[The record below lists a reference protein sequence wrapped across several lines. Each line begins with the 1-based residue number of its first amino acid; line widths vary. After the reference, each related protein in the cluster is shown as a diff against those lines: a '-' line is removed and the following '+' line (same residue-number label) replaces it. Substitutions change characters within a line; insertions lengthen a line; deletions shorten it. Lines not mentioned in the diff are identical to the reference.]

1 MTDLIL
7 IKQTITSMEVA
18 EMFETQHKTLL
29 RKIEGRNSLKKPV
42 KGYIQIL
49 AEHHLAPSDYFIPS
63 EYRDSSGK
71 LNKCYCITKSGC
83 EFLSHKFTGEKG
95 VVFTARYINRFHDME
110 NALKTQ
116 NTTSYEV
123 LPGMSKSS
131 VPKISSWYTQNKDRI
146 ARICEKNGWKNK
158 ELYHKI
164 LEHVGQT
171 YNIGAAKKIYK
182 KENGFY
188 PPYVMDVVGYFPE
201 LAEMANDFL
210 NELDI

>member
-7 IKQTITSMEVA
+7 IEQTIPSMEVA
-18 EMFETQHKTLL
+18 DMVEMEHKYLM
-29 RKIEGRNSLKKPV
+29 RNMRRYSDEMV
-42 KGYIQIL
+42 G
-49 AEHHLAPSDYFIPS
+49 AEISPTDFWKDST
-63 EYRDSSGK
+63 YRD
-71 LNKCYCITKSGC
+71 LQNKERTCYLVTKKGC
-83 EFLSHKFTGEKG
+83 EFLAHKMTGAKG
-95 VVFTARYINRFHDME
+95 TIFTARYINRFHDME

-116 NTTSYEV
+116 NTRSCAE
-123 LPGMSKSS
+123 LPGMSHSS
-131 VPKISSWYTQNKDRI
+131 VPKISSWYIQNKDRI

-171 YNIGAAKKIYK
+171 YNIGAAKKIYR

-210 NELDI
+210 NQLDI

>member
-7 IKQTITSMEVA
+7 IEQTIPSMEVA
-18 EMFETQHKTLL
+18 EMVEMEHKYLMRNIRRYTGEMTGA
-29 RKIEGRNSLKKPV
+29 KISPVEFWNVSAYKDSKGENRPCYLVTKK
-42 KGYIQIL
+42 
-49 AEHHLAPSDYFIPS
+49 
-63 EYRDSSGK
+63 
-71 LNKCYCITKSGC
+71 GC
-83 EFLSHKFTGEKG
+83 EFIAHKMTGAKG
-95 VVFTARYINRFHDME
+95 AIFTARYITRFHDME

-116 NTTSYEV
+116 NTTSYAE

-131 VPKISSWYTQNKDRI
+131 VPKISSWYIQNKDRI
-146 ARICEKNGWKNK
+146 ARICEKNSWKNK

-182 KENGFY
+182 RENGFY

-210 NELDI
+210 NQLDI

>member
-7 IKQTITSMEVA
+7 IEQTIPSMEVA
-18 EMFETQHKTLL
+18 EMVEMEHKYLMRNIRRYTGEMTGA
-29 RKIEGRNSLKKPV
+29 KISPVEFWNVSAYKDSKGENRPCYLVTKK
-42 KGYIQIL
+42 
-49 AEHHLAPSDYFIPS
+49 
-63 EYRDSSGK
+63 
-71 LNKCYCITKSGC
+71 GC
-83 EFLSHKFTGEKG
+83 EFIAHKMTGAKG
-95 VVFTARYINRFHDME
+95 TIFTARYINRFHDME

-171 YNIGAAKKIYK
+171 YNIGAAKKIYR

>member
-7 IKQTITSMEVA
+7 IEQTIPSMEVA
-18 EMFETQHKTLL
+18 DMVEMEHKYLMRNIRRYTGEMTGA
-29 RKIEGRNSLKKPV
+29 KILPVEFWNVSVYKDSKGENRPCYLVTKK
-42 KGYIQIL
+42 
-49 AEHHLAPSDYFIPS
+49 
-63 EYRDSSGK
+63 
-71 LNKCYCITKSGC
+71 GC
-83 EFLSHKFTGEKG
+83 EFIAHKMTGAKG
-95 VVFTARYINRFHDME
+95 TIFTARYINRFHDME

-116 NTTSYEV
+116 NTKSYEA

-171 YNIGAAKKIYK
+171 YNIGAAKKIYR

>member
-7 IKQTITSMEVA
+7 IEQTIPSMEVA
-18 EMFETQHKTLL
+18 DMVEMEHKYLMRNIRRYTGEMTGA
-29 RKIEGRNSLKKPV
+29 KISPVEFWNVSAYKDSKGENRPCYLVTKK
-42 KGYIQIL
+42 
-49 AEHHLAPSDYFIPS
+49 
-63 EYRDSSGK
+63 
-71 LNKCYCITKSGC
+71 GC
-83 EFLSHKFTGEKG
+83 EFIAHKMTGAKG
-95 VVFTARYINRFHDME
+95 TIFTARYINRFHDME

-116 NTTSYEV
+116 NTTSYTA
-123 LPGMSKSS
+123 LPGMSQSS

-210 NELDI
+210 NQLDI

>member
-7 IKQTITSMEVA
+7 IEQTIPSMEVA
-18 EMFETQHKTLL
+18 DMVEMEHKYLM
-29 RKIEGRNSLKKPV
+29 RNIRRYTDEMTGAQISPVEFWNDSLYKDSKGENRPCYLVTKK
-42 KGYIQIL
+42 
-49 AEHHLAPSDYFIPS
+49 
-63 EYRDSSGK
+63 
-71 LNKCYCITKSGC
+71 GC
-83 EFLSHKFTGEKG
+83 EFIAHKMTGAKG
-95 VVFTARYINRFHDME
+95 TIFTARYINRFHDME

-116 NTTSYEV
+116 NTTSYEA

-171 YNIGAAKKIYK
+171 YNIGAAKKIYR

-210 NELDI
+210 NQLDI

>member
-7 IKQTITSMEVA
+7 IEQTIPSMEVA
-18 EMFETQHKTLL
+18 DMVEMEHKYLMRNIRRYTGEMTGA
-29 RKIEGRNSLKKPV
+29 KISPVEFWNVSVYKDSKGENRPCYLVTKK
-42 KGYIQIL
+42 
-49 AEHHLAPSDYFIPS
+49 
-63 EYRDSSGK
+63 
-71 LNKCYCITKSGC
+71 GC
-83 EFLSHKFTGEKG
+83 EFIAHKMTGAKG
-95 VVFTARYINRFHDME
+95 TIFTARYINRFHDME

-116 NTTSYEV
+116 NTTSYEA

-182 KENGFY
+182 RENGFY

-201 LAEMANDFL
+201 LAEMANEFL

>member
-7 IKQTITSMEVA
+7 IEQTITSMEVA
-18 EMFETQHKTLL
+18 EMVEKEHKHLLKDIRRYNQQLEEGKISPNYFWKESSTLSANNRQIPCYL
-29 RKIEGRNSLKKPV
+29 VTKK
-42 KGYIQIL
+42 
-49 AEHHLAPSDYFIPS
+49 
-63 EYRDSSGK
+63 
-71 LNKCYCITKSGC
+71 GC
-83 EFLSHKFTGEKG
+83 EFIAHKMTGAKG
-95 VVFTARYINRFHDME
+95 TIFTARYINRFHDME
-110 NALKTQ
+110 NALKTK
-116 NTTSYEV
+116 NTASYES
-123 LPGMSKSS
+123 LPGMSQSS
-131 VPKISSWYTQNKDRI
+131 VPKISSWYIQNKDRI
-146 ARICEKNGWKNK
+146 ARICEKNSWKNK

-171 YNIGAAKKIYK
+171 YNIGAAKKIYR

>member
-7 IKQTITSMEVA
+7 IEQTIPSMEVA
-18 EMFETQHKTLL
+18 EMVEMEHKYLMRNIRRYTGEMTGA
-29 RKIEGRNSLKKPV
+29 KISPVEFWNVSAYKDSKGENRPCYLVTKK
-42 KGYIQIL
+42 
-49 AEHHLAPSDYFIPS
+49 
-63 EYRDSSGK
+63 
-71 LNKCYCITKSGC
+71 GC
-83 EFLSHKFTGEKG
+83 EFIAHKMTGAKG
-95 VVFTARYINRFHDME
+95 TIFTARYINRFHDME

-116 NTTSYEV
+116 NTTSYAE

-131 VPKISSWYTQNKDRI
+131 VPKISSWYIQNKDRI

-171 YNIGAAKKIYK
+171 YNIGAAKKIYR

>member
-7 IKQTITSMEVA
+7 IEQTIPSMEVA
-18 EMFETQHKTLL
+18 EMVEMEHKYLMRNIRRYTGEMTGA
-29 RKIEGRNSLKKPV
+29 KISPVEFWNVSAYKDSKGENRPCYLVTKK
-42 KGYIQIL
+42 
-49 AEHHLAPSDYFIPS
+49 
-63 EYRDSSGK
+63 
-71 LNKCYCITKSGC
+71 GC
-83 EFLSHKFTGEKG
+83 EFIAHKMTGAKG
-95 VVFTARYINRFHDME
+95 TIFTARYINRFHDME

-116 NTTSYEV
+116 NTKSYEA

-131 VPKISSWYTQNKDRI
+131 VPKISSWYTQNKDRN

-171 YNIGAAKKIYK
+171 YNIGAAKKIYR

-210 NELDI
+210 NQLDI

>member
-1 MTDLIL
+1 
-7 IKQTITSMEVA
+7 
-18 EMFETQHKTLL
+18 
-29 RKIEGRNSLKKPV
+29 
-42 KGYIQIL
+42 
-49 AEHHLAPSDYFIPS
+49 
-63 EYRDSSGK
+63 
-71 LNKCYCITKSGC
+71 
-83 EFLSHKFTGEKG
+83 
-95 VVFTARYINRFHDME
+95 ME
-110 NALKTQ
+110 NALKTK
-116 NTTSYEV
+116 NTKSYEA

-171 YNIGAAKKIYK
+171 YNIGAAKKIYR

>member
-7 IKQTITSMEVA
+7 IEQTIPSMEVA
-18 EMFETQHKTLL
+18 EMVEMEHKYLMRNIRRYTGEMTGA
-29 RKIEGRNSLKKPV
+29 KISPVEFWNVSAYKDSKGENRPCYLVTKK
-42 KGYIQIL
+42 
-49 AEHHLAPSDYFIPS
+49 
-63 EYRDSSGK
+63 
-71 LNKCYCITKSGC
+71 GC
-83 EFLSHKFTGEKG
+83 EFIAHKMTGAKG
-95 VVFTARYINRFHDME
+95 TIFTARYITRFHDME

-116 NTTSYEV
+116 NTTSYAE

-131 VPKISSWYTQNKDRI
+131 VPKISSWYIQNKDRI
-146 ARICEKNGWKNK
+146 ARICEKNSWKNK

-171 YNIGAAKKIYK
+171 YNIGAAKKIYR

-188 PPYVMDVVGYFPE
+188 PPYVMDVVVYFPE

>member
-7 IKQTITSMEVA
+7 IEQTIPSMEVA
-18 EMFETQHKTLL
+18 DMVEMEHKYLM
-29 RKIEGRNSLKKPV
+29 RNMRRYSDEMVGAKISPTDFWKD
-42 KGYIQIL
+42 
-49 AEHHLAPSDYFIPS
+49 ST
-63 EYRDSSGK
+63 YRDSQ
-71 LNKCYCITKSGC
+71 NKERTCYLVTKKGC
-83 EFLSHKFTGEKG
+83 EFIAHKMTGAKG
-95 VVFTARYINRFHDME
+95 TIFTARYINRFHDME

-116 NTTSYEV
+116 NTTSYAE

-146 ARICEKNGWKNK
+146 TRICEKNSWKNK

-182 KENGFY
+182 RENGFY

-201 LAEMANDFL
+201 LAQMADEFL
-210 NELDI
+210 EQLDN

>member
-7 IKQTITSMEVA
+7 IEQTIPSMEVA
-18 EMFETQHKTLL
+18 EMVEMEHKYLMRNIRRYTGEMTGA
-29 RKIEGRNSLKKPV
+29 KISPVEFWNVSAYKDSKGENRPCYLVTKK
-42 KGYIQIL
+42 
-49 AEHHLAPSDYFIPS
+49 
-63 EYRDSSGK
+63 
-71 LNKCYCITKSGC
+71 GC
-83 EFLSHKFTGEKG
+83 EFIAHKMTGAKG
-95 VVFTARYINRFHDME
+95 TIFTARYINRFHDME

-116 NTTSYEV
+116 NTTSYAE

-131 VPKISSWYTQNKDRI
+131 VPKISSWYIQNKDRI
-146 ARICEKNGWKNK
+146 ARICEKNSWKNK

-182 KENGFY
+182 RENGFY

-201 LAEMANDFL
+201 LAQMADEFL
-210 NELDI
+210 EQLDN

>member
-1 MTDLIL
+1 MADLIL
-7 IKQTITSMEVA
+7 IEQTITSLEVA
-18 EMFETQHKTLL
+18 EMVEKEHARLL
-29 RKIEGRNSLKKPV
+29 KDIRRYTEQLGEVKIDFTDFWKDST
-42 KGYIQIL
+42 
-49 AEHHLAPSDYFIPS
+49 
-63 EYRDSSGK
+63 YRDSQ
-71 LNKCYCITKSGC
+71 NKERTCYLVTKKGC
-83 EFLSHKFTGEKG
+83 EFIAHKMTGAKG
-95 VVFTARYINRFHDME
+95 TIFTARYINRFHDME
-110 NALKTQ
+110 NALKTK
-116 NTTSYEV
+116 NTTSYEA

-182 KENGFY
+182 RENGFY

>member
-7 IKQTITSMEVA
+7 IEQTIPSMEVA
-18 EMFETQHKTLL
+18 DMVEMEHKYLM
-29 RKIEGRNSLKKPV
+29 RNMRRYSDEMVGAKISPTDFWKD
-42 KGYIQIL
+42 
-49 AEHHLAPSDYFIPS
+49 ST
-63 EYRDSSGK
+63 YRDSQ
-71 LNKCYCITKSGC
+71 NKERTCYLVTKKGC
-83 EFLSHKFTGEKG
+83 EFIAHKMTGAKG
-95 VVFTARYINRFHDME
+95 TIFTARYINRFHDME

-116 NTTSYEV
+116 NTTSYEA

-171 YNIGAAKKIYK
+171 YNIGAAKKIYR

-210 NELDI
+210 NQLDI

>member
-1 MTDLIL
+1 MTDLTL
-7 IKQTITSMEVA
+7 TEQTITSMEVA
-18 EMFETQHKTLL
+18 EMVEMEHKYLMRNIRRYTGEMTGA
-29 RKIEGRNSLKKPV
+29 KISPVEFWNVSAYKDSKGENRPCYLVTKK
-42 KGYIQIL
+42 
-49 AEHHLAPSDYFIPS
+49 
-63 EYRDSSGK
+63 
-71 LNKCYCITKSGC
+71 GC
-83 EFLSHKFTGEKG
+83 EFIAHKMTGAKG
-95 VVFTARYINRFHDME
+95 TIFTARYINRFHDME

-116 NTTSYEV
+116 NTTSYAE

-182 KENGFY
+182 RENGFY

>member
-7 IKQTITSMEVA
+7 IEQTIPSMEVA
-18 EMFETQHKTLL
+18 DMVEMEHKYLM
-29 RKIEGRNSLKKPV
+29 RNMRRYSDEMVGAKISPTDFWKD
-42 KGYIQIL
+42 
-49 AEHHLAPSDYFIPS
+49 ST
-63 EYRDSSGK
+63 YRDSQ
-71 LNKCYCITKSGC
+71 NKERTCYLVTKKGC
-83 EFLSHKFTGEKG
+83 EFIAHKMTGAKG
-95 VVFTARYINRFHDME
+95 TIFTARYINRFHDME

-116 NTTSYEV
+116 NTTSYEA

-182 KENGFY
+182 RENGFY

-210 NELDI
+210 NQLDI

>member
-7 IKQTITSMEVA
+7 IEQTIISMEVA
-18 EMFETQHKTLL
+18 EMVEKEHKHLLKDIRRYNKQLEEGKISPNYFGKESSTLSANN
-29 RKIEGRNSLKKPV
+29 RKIPCYLVTKK
-42 KGYIQIL
+42 
-49 AEHHLAPSDYFIPS
+49 
-63 EYRDSSGK
+63 
-71 LNKCYCITKSGC
+71 GC
-83 EFLSHKFTGEKG
+83 EFIAHKMTGAKG
-95 VVFTARYINRFHDME
+95 TIFTARYINRFHDME

-116 NTTSYEV
+116 NTTSYAE

-146 ARICEKNGWKNK
+146 AIICEKNGWKNK

-182 KENGFY
+182 RENRFY
-188 PPYVMDVVGYFPE
+188 PSYVMDVVGYFPE

-210 NELDI
+210 NQLDI

>member
-7 IKQTITSMEVA
+7 IEQTIPSMEVA
-18 EMFETQHKTLL
+18 DMVEMEHKYLM
-29 RKIEGRNSLKKPV
+29 RNMRRYSDEMVGAKISPTDFWKD
-42 KGYIQIL
+42 
-49 AEHHLAPSDYFIPS
+49 ST
-63 EYRDSSGK
+63 YRDSQ
-71 LNKCYCITKSGC
+71 NKERTCYLVTKKGC
-83 EFLSHKFTGEKG
+83 EFIAHKMTGAKG
-95 VVFTARYINRFHDME
+95 TIFTARYINRFHDME

-116 NTTSYEV
+116 NTTSYAE

-171 YNIGAAKKIYK
+171 YNIGAAKKIYR

-210 NELDI
+210 NQLDI

>member
-1 MTDLIL
+1 MTG
-7 IKQTITSMEVA
+7 A
-18 EMFETQHKTLL
+18 
-29 RKIEGRNSLKKPV
+29 KISPVEFWNVSAYKDSKGENRPCYLVTKK
-42 KGYIQIL
+42 
-49 AEHHLAPSDYFIPS
+49 
-63 EYRDSSGK
+63 
-71 LNKCYCITKSGC
+71 GC
-83 EFLSHKFTGEKG
+83 EFIAHKMTGAKG
-95 VVFTARYINRFHDME
+95 TIFTARYINRFHDME

-116 NTTSYEV
+116 NTTSYEA

-131 VPKISSWYTQNKDRI
+131 EPKISSWYTQNKDRI

-171 YNIGAAKKIYK
+171 YNIGAAKKIYR

>member
-7 IKQTITSMEVA
+7 IEQTIPSMEVA
-18 EMFETQHKTLL
+18 DMVEMEHKYLM
-29 RKIEGRNSLKKPV
+29 RNMRRYSDEMVGAKISPTDFWKD
-42 KGYIQIL
+42 
-49 AEHHLAPSDYFIPS
+49 ST
-63 EYRDSSGK
+63 YRDSQ
-71 LNKCYCITKSGC
+71 NKERTCYLVTKKGC
-83 EFLSHKFTGEKG
+83 EFIAHKMTGAKG
-95 VVFTARYINRFHDME
+95 TIFTARYINRFHDME

-116 NTTSYEV
+116 NTTSYEA

-171 YNIGAAKKIYK
+171 YNIGAAKKIYR

>member
-7 IKQTITSMEVA
+7 IEQTIPSMEVA
-18 EMFETQHKTLL
+18 EMVEMEHKYLMRNIRRYTGEMTGA
-29 RKIEGRNSLKKPV
+29 KISPVEFWNVSAYKDSKGENRPCYLVTKK
-42 KGYIQIL
+42 
-49 AEHHLAPSDYFIPS
+49 
-63 EYRDSSGK
+63 
-71 LNKCYCITKSGC
+71 GC
-83 EFLSHKFTGEKG
+83 EFIAHKMTGAKG
-95 VVFTARYINRFHDME
+95 TIFTARYINRFHDME

-116 NTTSYEV
+116 NTTSYAE

-131 VPKISSWYTQNKDRI
+131 VPKISSWYIQNKDRI
-146 ARICEKNGWKNK
+146 ARICEKNSWKNK

-182 KENGFY
+182 RENGFY

-210 NELDI
+210 NQLDI

>member
-7 IKQTITSMEVA
+7 IEQTIPSMEVA
-18 EMFETQHKTLL
+18 DMVEMEHKYLM
-29 RKIEGRNSLKKPV
+29 RNMRRYSDEMVGAKISPTDFWKD
-42 KGYIQIL
+42 
-49 AEHHLAPSDYFIPS
+49 ST
-63 EYRDSSGK
+63 YRDSQ
-71 LNKCYCITKSGC
+71 NKERTCYLVTKKGC
-83 EFLSHKFTGEKG
+83 EFIAHKMTGAKG
-95 VVFTARYINRFHDME
+95 TIFTARYINRFHDME

-116 NTTSYEV
+116 NTTSYEA
-123 LPGMSKSS
+123 LPGMSQSS

-171 YNIGAAKKIYK
+171 YNIGAAKKIYR

-201 LAEMANDFL
+201 LAEMANNFL